1 MDIFKCKASFE
12 WQASAESTPVG
23 ILKWQ
28 LCCPRPPSILQ
39 VCRFEGAAVM
49 FLQTHISDDQILFV
63 DYICNVWLGLLNV
76 SIVVARASGE
86 VYVPSPLLSVFCF
99 LDFCCLPLGFVW
111 KTKNQI
117 KKSAAPNESFS
128 PVHFYSCAVC
138 SDLKGWRLL
147 EQGVTETRMEKRR
160 RDKMV
165 CWPESL
171 WNLDLLFWFVCLFVF
186 GWVRHGCRRRPPE
199 WDMIIS
205 LVVSDVFSCCRNLFS
220 WHELLVW
227 LELI

>member
-1 MDIFKCKASFE
+1 MIRSYLLITFVTFDWGCSMSQSWLPERRARFMFPPHSSQSFASFI
-12 WQASAESTPVG
+12 SA
-23 ILKWQ
+23 
-28 LCCPRPPSILQ
+28 
-39 VCRFEGAAVM
+39 VC
-49 FLQTHISDDQILFV
+49 L
-63 DYICNVWLGLLNV
+63 LGLYGRL
-76 SIVVARASGE
+76 
-86 VYVPSPLLSVFCF
+86 
-99 LDFCCLPLGFVW
+99 
-111 KTKNQI
+111 KTKL
-117 KKSAAPNESFS
+117 KKSAAQNESFS

-171 WNLDLLFWFVCLFVF
+171 EMVWNSDLLFWFVCLFVF
-186 GWVRHGCRRRPPE
+186 GWVRHGCRCRPPE